1 MTREKD
7 IEHSVVFEQNGYQ
20 IIRSVSADYDSFS
33 GEFTGGHKKV
43 YYDVCD
49 GIDILDTFKTLRE
62 AKSFLKNY

>member
-1 MTREKD
+1 MKKEKD
-7 IEHSVVFEQNGYQ
+7 VSNTVIVEENGLQ